1 MPDLKSGWA
10 CRCSSFCSIIFAI
23 PYLYLNQPTH
33 LMPLLRF
40 ILKLIPWILLIM
52 LGVFVWRSFG
62 DFFSK
67 EEKKQPEV
75 VVNYNTVL
83 TSVEDLGKMEL
94 VRYNFKDVVEYEK
107 NVSRWVP
114 NSKVVLIVSG
124 EAVGCVDFTKITR
137 ADIQFQGDSLVQVA
151 LPDPEICY
159 YKIDHSK
166 SKVFS
171 KENTY
176 FQDADLVQESYKYA
190 EQNVKKAALNSGIL
204 RQTKINAEKVLK
216 PILEEVTGRRVVLV
230 PQRRIQNPE
239 LPPKR

>member
-1 MPDLKSGWA
+1 
-10 CRCSSFCSIIFAI
+10 
-23 PYLYLNQPTH
+23 
-33 LMPLLRF
+33 MPLLRF
-40 ILKLIPWILLIM
+40 LFKLIPWVIVLVAGI
-52 LGVFVWRSFG
+52 FIWRAAKDYFTEPEKP
-62 DFFSK
+62 K
-67 EEKKQPEV
+67 EPEV
-75 VVNYNTVL
+75 VVSYSTVL

-114 NSKVVLIVSG
+114 NSKVVLIVAG
-124 EAVGCVDFTKITR
+124 EAVGCVDFAKITQ
-137 ADIQFQGDSLVQVA
+137 ADVQFQGDTLVQVA
-151 LPDPEICY
+151 VPEPEICY
-159 YKIDHSK
+159 YKVDHSK

-176 FQDADLVQESYKYA
+176 FQDAELVEQAYKYA
-190 EQNVKKAALNSGIL
+190 ENNVKRAALNSGIL
-204 RQTKINAEKVLK
+204 NQTKVNAEKVLK

>member
-1 MPDLKSGWA
+1 M
-10 CRCSSFCSIIFAI
+10 
-23 PYLYLNQPTH
+23 
-33 LMPLLRF
+33 
-40 ILKLIPWILLIM
+40 
-52 LGVFVWRSFG
+52 
-62 DFFSK
+62 
-67 EEKKQPEV
+67 
-75 VVNYNTVL
+75 VVNFNTVL

-107 NVSRWVP
+107 SVSRWVP
-114 NSKVVLIVSG
+114 NSKVVLIVAG
-124 EAVGCVDFTKITR
+124 EAVGCVDFTKITQ

-151 LPDPEICY
+151 LPEPEICY

-204 RQTKINAEKVLK
+204 RQTKVNAEKVLK
-216 PILEEVTGRRVVLV
+216 PILEEVTGRQVVLV
-230 PQRRIQNPE
+230 PQRRIKNPE

>member
-1 MPDLKSGWA
+1 
-10 CRCSSFCSIIFAI
+10 
-23 PYLYLNQPTH
+23 
-33 LMPLLRF
+33 MPLFRF
-40 ILKLIPWILLIM
+40 ILKLIPWILLLL
-52 LGVFVWRSFG
+52 LGVFLWRTFG
-62 DFFSK
+62 GFFTK
-67 EEKKQPEV
+67 EEERKEPEV
-75 VVNYNTVL
+75 VVNFNTVL

-107 NVSRWVP
+107 SVSRWVP
-114 NSKVVLIVSG
+114 NSKVVLIVAG
-124 EAVGCVDFTKITR
+124 EAVGCVDFTKITQ

-151 LPDPEICY
+151 LPEPEICY

-204 RQTKINAEKVLK
+204 RQTKVNAEKVLK
-216 PILEEVTGRRVVLV
+216 PILEEVTGRQVVLV
-230 PQRRIQNPE
+230 PQRRIKNPE